1 MPFPRPSGGGGGAP
15 TDATYLTG
23 TADPVLT
30 AEIVVGVTPGGE
42 LGGTWGSPTVDAVH
56 SGSAHHAEVH
66 AIDGA
71 DHTGVLVD
79 AQIPASIARDTEL
92 HAEVHAIGGAD
103 HTGSIT
109 DAQHGARGPIVG
121 AHGHDDLDTVTADQH
136 HTEVHSAAEPGP
148 HTFPGGTTTFLR
160 GDGAFAVP
168 PGGGGG
174 ASATI
179 VEVDLGTP
187 KGEGVFTITDAAIDP
202 TSKLLIWQAPGPY
215 TGKGTRADEAA
226 MDPITALAAPA
237 AGSAE
242 VYWQTE
248 KLTAPRLYTPSGAQ
262 DTSTVVPV
270 TGVINRKGWMVP
282 GRGAQRLGLVRGNVK
297 FGYMVLT

>member
-1 MPFPRPSGGGGGAP
+1 MPFPRPSGGSGGAP

-23 TADPVLT
+23 TADPTLT

-42 LGGTWGSPTVDAVH
+42 LGGTWAAPSVDAVH

-79 AQIPASIARDTEL
+79 AQIPASIARDSEL

-136 HTEVHSAAEPGP
+136 HTEVHTIAGADHSG
-148 HTFPGGTTTFLR
+148 FPGGTSTFLR
-160 GDGAFAVP
+160 AD
-168 PGGGGG
+168 
-174 ASATI
+174 AT
-179 VEVDLGTP
+179 
-187 KGEGVFTITDAAIDP
+187 F
-202 TSKLLIWQAPGPY
+202 
-215 TGKGTRADEAA
+215 
-226 MDPITALAAPA
+226 AAPTA
-237 AGSAE
+237 AAADPVYSPGSFT
-242 VYWQTE
+242 VVTE
-248 KLTAPRLYTPSGAQ
+248 TGRYIPTRMKLTTTQRATLQGTGRL
-262 DTSTVVPV
+262 
-270 TGVINRKGWMVP
+270 
-282 GRGAQRLGLVRGNVK
+282 
-297 FGYMVLT
+297 VLTN